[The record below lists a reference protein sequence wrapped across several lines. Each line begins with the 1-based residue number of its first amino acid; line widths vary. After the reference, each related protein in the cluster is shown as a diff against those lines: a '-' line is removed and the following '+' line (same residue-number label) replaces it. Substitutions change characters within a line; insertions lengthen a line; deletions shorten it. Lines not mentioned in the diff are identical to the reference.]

1 VFAVLAFVAA
11 LLGFLLNGLAAHTNS
26 WFSPMSLGLAA
37 LAFLALHLAPLA
49 AGVPSWLS
57 RR

>member
-1 VFAVLAFVAA
+1 VFALLAFLAA
-11 LLGFLLNGLAAHTNS
+11 LLGFLFNSLAVHTNA
-26 WFSPMSLGLAA
+26 WFSPMSLGLLA

-49 AGVPSWLS
+49 TGVPSWLQ